1 MKVEISS
8 QVLAFVRTL
17 APDPRRQVRDALRRL
32 GTGRGDI
39 RALEGELAGFQRLRI
54 ARYRVIF
61 HYVARP
67 GGTTIRC
74 EFAEERSIVYQL
86 YAEMARHLQVR

>member
-1 MKVEISS
+1 MRCAVSGRDG
-8 QVLAFVRTL
+8 ATCVRWR
-17 APDPRRQVRDALRRL
+17 ASWPDSM
-32 GTGRGDI
+32 
-39 RALEGELAGFQRLRI
+39 RLRI